1 MAAEENK
8 ALVRRVFE
16 QGINAQDDAAIRET
30 IAKDYVNHDMP
41 APSPGSEG
49 FRQVIGMFR
58 AAFPDMRVN
67 LEDVL
72 ADGDKVVTRGF
83 FTGTHQGDFM
93 GVPASGAS
101 IRVSYI
107 DMWRIADGKA
117 VENWVR
123 LDMLSLMQQIGAVPA

>member
-1 MAAEENK
+1 AEPQARSRREARMTAEENN
-8 ALVRRVFE
+8 ALVLRVFE

-83 FTGTHQGDFM
+83 FTGTTQGDFM

-101 IRVSYI
+101 IRVSYL
-107 DMWRIADGKA
+107 DMWRIAGGQALDTL
-117 VENWVR
+117 VR
-123 LDMLSLMQQIGAVPA
+123 LD

>member
-1 MAAEENK
+1 MGAEEHK

-16 QGINAQDDAAIRET
+16 RGINERDDAALEEAL
-30 IAKDYVNHDMP
+30 AKDYVNHDMP
-41 APSPGSEG
+41 APSPGWEG

-58 AAFPDMRVN
+58 AGFPDMRVT

-72 ADGDKVVTRGF
+72 ADGDKVTTRGF
-83 FTGTHQGDFM
+83 FTGTHEGDFM

-107 DMWRIADGKA
+107 DIWRIANGKA

-123 LDMLSLMQQIGAVPA
+123 LDMLSLMQQIGAVPG

>member
-1 MAAEENK
+1 MGAEEHK

-16 QGINAQDDAAIRET
+16 RGINERDDAALEEAL
-30 IAKDYVNHDMP
+30 AKDYVNHDMP
-41 APSPGSEG
+41 APSRGWEG

-58 AAFPDMRVN
+58 AGFPDMRVT

-72 ADGDKVVTRGF
+72 ADGDKVTTRGF
-83 FTGTHQGDFM
+83 FTGTHEGDFM

-107 DMWRIADGKA
+107 DIWRIANGKA

-123 LDMLSLMQQIGAVPA
+123 LDMLSLMQQIGAVPG